1 MGAVRTTYLLLIH
14 VLVYQHIA
22 SAAVLAPRTAAGTAG
37 DSPTLLDRVV
47 DSILTDNDAELNNAI
62 NDVRSEQ
69 RNPVALKP
77 SGNDVT
83 EEKEKNIFSSQLK
96 TILESVDALSR
107 NVNIH
112 QSKETLAGDPER
124 EEEEK
129 EASLLM
135 KSWSPRSPQNVGA
148 ENNEVFDVEKGPSVN
163 GARSEG
169 EDLPGAS
176 ETTNLQENR
185 KDLHKPTENA
195 ISNLQSQEVPKREQ
209 KTSDDSALPMDGQG
223 SVSDTVQVK
232 KSAPAFMASA
242 AGQIGEKVV
251 NKLGDRIADGVV
263 ENHQGKVVNSL
274 QDYFGKQLDNFDK
287 QYKDV
292 LGQTNNL
299 AAGLSRPVEEADV
312 RVLPISRGDD
322 MGNTFVP
329 AGYEISHKYHYV
341 DEKDDEQ
348 DSSTATVSAYSYPV
362 GLGPVV
368 MNGCFG
374 TGYVNGD
381 PCWEAKIPRESCP
394 NLIDGATFLGV
405 GFDGRGEYSADSRKR
420 SIVQRSCNG
429 LQTYEDHEVPDT
441 MTVQGVYDTDVESNT
456 FASMEGY
463 REYLEQKSAVTSAKA
478 MFQQEL
484 NKAAGYGAGGGI
496 FGLGYSAGGG
506 FSNQNARSD
515 QSSNFRA
522 GSQAAGRLSDKN
534 TQTYMALLEINV
546 FRYEI
551 FMDDVE
557 PADLNLAFLR
567 DFLKLPVSYFSI
579 GADQDFQNFII
590 RYGTHYTKSAKFGG
604 QVKIIK
610 TKEASKELTIQA
622 FSERAQTE
630 WKKAF
635 STFSAEASQT
645 KSSSWWHE
653 HETRKESQKAE
664 GEASAGSAAAAEQS
678 QTENLHSF
686 EFSNEMIVVQGG
698 NQRIAAA
705 ITEMYTT
712 SLSTELKTWLE
723 SIKDYPKAFSFI
735 MKPITAVLDI
745 NFDSIFPNGA
755 VDFGCLGKSDLKV
768 ENATG
773 RRYYVQETK
782 KTVGNITQDI
792 SEVRYCDFKRR
803 EELAEKL
810 TKRRLALGRAIAVY
824 LEEGPLL
831 STDFLLPAGEP
842 GCESAT
848 LAYLDDSHSGS
859 PTWAE
864 LVSGTESTV
873 IFDMP
878 YDISSILRAQEI
890 LTLKFHDNSWF
901 SVRTGGI
908 PHLYDGYKNGGS
920 NDVNG
925 HKVSV
930 QGLVMTYSE
939 ETGVLTVTEDDFEAS
954 KQVVPELPDWVK
966 GQAVA
971 RAEYKSLLKHLSNQQ
986 RATNG
991 DAPCNIKWSNAHR
1004 IDPADGGKC
1013 IHFTAASEGDIF
1025 VVFAGIPRNYETW
1038 LYIQISPE
1046 GVALYKAMRL
1056 ETTQLKEGASSL
1068 GSSNLYQ
1075 SYFVCVTEDTVNKA
1089 TTVQYGKTPDNEER
1103 PHIWLDFQFNSI
1115 LSLHYYAFASGMY
1128 PVKVMGVSLLDQQA
1142 QDFIICREGTE
1153 KDEGRCRQRCH
1164 PECDGCRTTGSD
1176 SPTDCIA
1183 CRHFSVAYPYIDGEP
1198 GSSICVSA
1206 CPEHMELLT
1215 DTSRCTCKKQMEA
1228 SSEGGRVTCVTD
1240 CPLTHYLDGS
1250 VCKKCHS
1257 FCQDVSKHG
1266 TNVCTGPNS
1275 NQCNT
1280 CKYAVNGACSEGCS
1294 PGQKAV
1300 NQSDGSFRCDQC
1312 QSGYKC
1318 ERGDEVEEVC
1328 PAGTYSNQDRTGC
1341 GQCPAGQYSSSG
1353 SSSCTQCPAG
1363 QFNPRSGAS
1372 SCQTCSVGMTSNAG
1386 ATSCYEINECA
1397 SNPCHNGA
1405 HCENRMNSYY
1415 CQCTAGYKGTNCET
1429 DINDCSPNP
1438 CRHDGVC
1445 TDRVNGFSCACK
1457 AGYAGDTCETDLDY
1471 EIRLVGGNYAH
1482 EGRVEIQYRDGPWG
1496 TVCDDSWD
1504 ANDAAVACRQLGYR
1518 YGVHVALT
1526 GQFGPGSGG
1535 RETIFL
1541 DEVGC
1546 SGSESNLDHCSHDPH
1561 GTHDCGHNEDV
1572 GIICSICRSG
1582 WKQHGDHCYQI
1593 TGDEYTKTWSTAKI
1607 ICDDG
1612 GILAMPKDQA
1622 TNDFLVNMIR
1632 ETSTETG
1639 TWIGLDDLQSV
1650 GTYVW
1655 DDGTPLSYTNWAPG
1669 EPSTGHERCVMY
1681 FSGATRDDQKYKWN
1695 DSSCDTK
1702 AMFICQQN
1710 RHY

>member
-1 MGAVRTTYLLLIH
+1 MAAVRATFALLFLQ
-14 VLVYQHIA
+14 VLVFQHIA
-22 SAAVLAPRTAAGTAG
+22 SNSAAVLVPQTGKAQ
-37 DSPTLLDRVV
+37 DSSTLLDRVV
-47 DSILTDNDAELNNAI
+47 DSILTDNDAELDNALD
-62 NDVRSEQ
+62 DVRGVS
-69 RNPVALKP
+69 
-77 SGNDVT
+77 
-83 EEKEKNIFSSQLK
+83 
-96 TILESVDALSR
+96 
-107 NVNIH
+107 
-112 QSKETLAGDPER
+112 
-124 EEEEK
+124 
-129 EASLLM
+129 
-135 KSWSPRSPQNVGA
+135 
-148 ENNEVFDVEKGPSVN
+148 
-163 GARSEG
+163 SEG
-169 EDLPGAS
+169 GDFAAS
-176 ETTNLQENR
+176 KTTDLQENM
-185 KDLHKPTENA
+185 KELQAPKQTV
-195 ISNLQSQEVPKREQ
+195 ISNIPSQEVPKREQ
-209 KTSDDSALPMDGQG
+209 KMQGDSAVATDGQA
-223 SVSDTVQVK
+223 SVSSNNVQVK
-232 KSAPAFMASA
+232 KAAPAFVASA
-242 AGQIGEKVV
+242 ASQIGEKLVD
-251 NKLGDRIADGVV
+251 KLGDRIADGVV
-263 ENHQGKVVNSL
+263 ENHQEKVVNSL
-274 QDYFGKQLDNFDK
+274 QDYFGKQLDNFDD
-287 QYKDV
+287 QYKEV

-329 AGYEISHKYHYV
+329 AGYEISHKYHYA

-348 DSSTATVSAYSYPV
+348 DSSAATASAFSYPV
-362 GLGPVV
+362 GLGPVL

-441 MTVQGVYDTDVESNT
+441 LTVQGLYDTDVESNT

-484 NKAAGYGAGGGI
+484 NKAAGHGAGGGI

-506 FSNQNARSD
+506 GSNQNARSD
-515 QSSNFRA
+515 QSSNFQA
-522 GSQAAGRLSDKN
+522 GSQAEGRLSDKN
-534 TQTYMALLEINV
+534 TQTYMALLEMNV

-557 PADLNLAFLR
+557 PDDLNLSFLR

-590 RYGTHYTKSAKFGG
+590 RYGTHYIKSAKFGG
-604 QVKIIK
+604 QLKIIK

-664 GEASAGSAAAAEQS
+664 GEASAGSEAAAT
-678 QTENLHSF
+678 QTQAENLHSF
-686 EFSNEMIVVQGG
+686 EFSNEVIVVQGG

-712 SLSTELKTWLE
+712 SLSTELKTWLD

-768 ENATG
+768 ENGTG
-773 RRYYVQETK
+773 RSYYVQETK
-782 KTVGNITQDI
+782 KTVGNVTQDV

-803 EELAEKL
+803 EDLTEKV

-842 GCESAT
+842 GCETAT

-864 LVSGTESTV
+864 LVSGAESTV

-878 YDISSILRAQEI
+878 YDISSILRARET
-890 LTLKFHDNSWF
+890 LTLKFHDNKWF
-901 SVRTGGI
+901 SIRTGGV
-908 PHLYDGYKNGGS
+908 PHLFDGYNNGGS

-930 QGLVMTYSE
+930 RGLVMTYSE
-939 ETGVLTVTEDDFEAS
+939 ETGVLTVTESDFEAS

-971 RAEYKSLLKHLSNQQ
+971 RTEYKSLLKHLSNQQ
-986 RATNG
+986 RVTSG

-1004 IDPADGGKC
+1004 IDPTGRGKC

-1089 TTVQYGKTPDNEER
+1089 TTIQYGKTPDNEER

-1115 LSLHYYAFASGMY
+1115 LSLHYYAFGSGMY
-1128 PVKVMGVSLLDQQA
+1128 PVKVMGVSLLNQQA

-1153 KDEGRCRQRCH
+1153 KDDGRCKQRCH
-1164 PECDGCRTTGSD
+1164 PECD
-1176 SPTDCIA
+1176 
-1183 CRHFSVAYPYIDGEP
+1183 E
-1198 GSSICVSA
+1198 
-1206 CPEHMELLT
+1206 
-1215 DTSRCTCKKQMEA
+1215 
-1228 SSEGGRVTCVTD
+1228 
-1240 CPLTHYLDGS
+1240 
-1250 VCKKCHS
+1250 CHS
-1257 FCQDVSKHG
+1257 FCQDVSSQG

-1275 NQCNT
+1275 SQCST
-1280 CKYAVNGACSEGCS
+1280 CKYTVDGVCSEGCS

-1300 NQSDGSFRCDQC
+1300 KQSDGSFRCDQC
-1312 QSGYKC
+1312 QSGHKC
-1318 ERGDEVEEVC
+1318 VRGDEVEEIC
-1328 PAGTYSNQDRTGC
+1328 PAGTYSDQDRTGC
-1341 GQCPAGQYSSSG
+1341 AQCPAGQYSSSG
-1353 SSSCTQCPAG
+1353 SASCTQCPAG
-1363 QFNPRSGAS
+1363 QFSARSGAS
-1372 SCQTCSVGMTSNAG
+1372 SCQSCSAGMTSNTG
-1386 ATSCYEINECA
+1386 ASSCYEINECA
-1397 SNPCHNGA
+1397 SNPCRNGA
-1405 HCENRMNSYY
+1405 HCDNRMNSYY
-1415 CQCTAGYKGTNCET
+1415 CQCAAGYEGTNCET

-1438 CRHDGVC
+1438 CQHDGDC
-1445 TDRVNGFSCACK
+1445 TDRVNGFSCSCK
-1457 AGYAGDTCETDLDY
+1457 PGYAGDTCETDLDY
-1471 EIRLVGGNYAH
+1471 EIRLVGGSYAH
-1482 EGRVEIQYRDGPWG
+1482 EGRVEIRYRDGNWG

-1504 ANDAAVACRQLGYR
+1504 ANDAAVACRQLGYGH
-1518 YGVHVALT
+1518 GVHVALT
-1526 GQFGPGSGG
+1526 SQFGPGSGG
-1535 RETIFL
+1535 TDTIFL
-1541 DEVGC
+1541 DDVAC
-1546 SGSESNLDHCSHDPH
+1546 SGSESNLDHCSHPGH
-1561 GTHDCGHNEDV
+1561 GDHNCGHSEDV

-1582 WKQHGDHCYQI
+1582 YKQHGDHCYQI
-1593 TGDEYTKTWSTAKI
+1593 SGAQYDYTWDTAKI

-1622 TNDFLVNMIR
+1622 TNDFLVNMIK
-1632 ETSTETG
+1632 ETSTEKG
-1639 TWIGLDDLQSV
+1639 TWIGLNDLQSEGNTDLQRHGCKTV
-1650 GTYVW
+1650 FFVW
-1655 DDGTPLSYTNWAPG
+1655 L
-1669 EPSTGHERCVMY
+1669 V
-1681 FSGATRDDQKYKWN
+1681 SG
-1695 DSSCDTK
+1695 S
-1702 AMFICQQN
+1702 I
-1710 RHY
+1710 

>member
-1 MGAVRTTYLLLIH
+1 M
-14 VLVYQHIA
+14 
-22 SAAVLAPRTAAGTAG
+22 P
-37 DSPTLLDRVV
+37 
-47 DSILTDNDAELNNAI
+47 
-62 NDVRSEQ
+62 
-69 RNPVALKP
+69 
-77 SGNDVT
+77 
-83 EEKEKNIFSSQLK
+83 
-96 TILESVDALSR
+96 
-107 NVNIH
+107 
-112 QSKETLAGDPER
+112 
-124 EEEEK
+124 
-129 EASLLM
+129 
-135 KSWSPRSPQNVGA
+135 
-148 ENNEVFDVEKGPSVN
+148 
-163 GARSEG
+163 
-169 EDLPGAS
+169 
-176 ETTNLQENR
+176 
-185 KDLHKPTENA
+185 
-195 ISNLQSQEVPKREQ
+195 
-209 KTSDDSALPMDGQG
+209 DDSAVATDGQA
-223 SVSDTVQVK
+223 SVISNNVQVK
-232 KSAPAFMASA
+232 KAAPAFVASA
-242 AGQIGEKVV
+242 ASQIGEKLVD
-251 NKLGDRIADGVV
+251 KLGDRIADGVV
-263 ENHQGKVVNSL
+263 ENHQEKVVNSL
-274 QDYFGKQLDNFDK
+274 QDYFGKQLDNFDD
-287 QYKDV
+287 QYKEV

-329 AGYEISHKYHYV
+329 AGYEISHKYHYA

-348 DSSTATVSAYSYPV
+348 DSSAATASAFSYPV
-362 GLGPVV
+362 GLGPVL

-441 MTVQGVYDTDVESNT
+441 LTVQGLYDTDVESNT

-506 FSNQNARSD
+506 VSNQNARSD

-522 GSQAAGRLSDKN
+522 GSQAEGSLSDKN
-534 TQTYMALLEINV
+534 TQTYMALLEMNV

-557 PADLNLAFLR
+557 PGDLNLSFLR

-579 GADQDFQNFII
+579 GADQAFQNFII
-590 RYGTHYTKSAKFGG
+590 RYGTHYIKSAKFGG
-604 QVKIIK
+604 QLKIIK
-610 TKEASKELTIQA
+610 TKEASKELSIQA

-664 GEASAGSAAAAEQS
+664 GEASAGSEAAATQREA
-678 QTENLHSF
+678 ENLHSF
-686 EFSNEMIVVQGG
+686 EFSNEVIVVQGG

-712 SLSTELKTWLE
+712 SLSTELKTWLD

-768 ENATG
+768 ENGTG
-773 RRYYVQETK
+773 RSYYVQETK
-782 KTVGNITQDI
+782 KTVGNITQDV

-803 EELAEKL
+803 EDLTEKV

-842 GCESAT
+842 GCETAT

-864 LVSGTESTV
+864 LVSGAESTV

-878 YDISSILRAQEI
+878 YDISSILRVRET
-890 LTLKFHDNSWF
+890 LTLKFHDNKWF
-901 SVRTGGI
+901 SIRTGGV
-908 PHLYDGYKNGGS
+908 PHLFDGYNNGGS

-939 ETGVLTVTEDDFEAS
+939 ETGVLTVTESDFEAS

-986 RATNG
+986 RVTSG

-1004 IDPADGGKC
+1004 IDPTGRGKC
-1013 IHFTAASEGDIF
+1013 IHFTSASEGDIF

-1089 TTVQYGKTPDNEER
+1089 TTIQYGKTPDNEER

-1115 LSLHYYAFASGMY
+1115 LSLHYYAFGSGMY
-1128 PVKVMGVSLLDQQA
+1128 PVKVMGVSLLNQQA

-1153 KDEGRCRQRCH
+1153 KDDGRCKQRCH

-1176 SPTDCIA
+1176 SPTDCIT

-1206 CPEHMELLT
+1206 CPQHMEPLE
-1215 DTSRCTCKKQMEA
+1215 DTNTCTCKRRMEA

-1257 FCQDVSKHG
+1257 FCQDVSNQG
-1266 TNVCTGPNS
+1266 SNVCTGPNS
-1275 NQCNT
+1275 SQCST
-1280 CKYAVNGACSEGCS
+1280 CKYTVNGVCSEGCN

-1300 NQSDGSFRCDQC
+1300 KQSDGSFRCDQC

-1318 ERGDEVEEVC
+1318 VRGDEVEEIC

-1353 SSSCTQCPAG
+1353 AASCTQCPAG
-1363 QFNPRSGAS
+1363 QFSARSGAS
-1372 SCQTCSVGMTSNAG
+1372 SCESCSAGMTSNTG
-1386 ATSCYEINECA
+1386 ASSCYEINECA
-1397 SNPCHNGA
+1397 SNPCRNGA

-1415 CQCTAGYKGTNCET
+1415 CQCAAGYEGTNCET

-1438 CRHDGVC
+1438 CQHNGDC
-1445 TDRVNGFSCACK
+1445 TDRVNGFSCSCK
-1457 AGYAGDTCETDLDY
+1457 PGYAGDTCETDLDY
-1471 EIRLVGGNYAH
+1471 EIRLVGGSYAH
-1482 EGRVEIQYRDGPWG
+1482 EGRVEIRYRDGNWG
-1496 TVCDDSWD
+1496 TVCDDLWD
-1504 ANDAAVACRQLGYR
+1504 ANDAAVACRQLGY
-1518 YGVHVALT
+1518 GHGAHVALT
-1526 GQFGPGSGG
+1526 SQFGPGSGG
-1535 RETIFL
+1535 TDTIFL
-1541 DEVGC
+1541 DDVAC
-1546 SGSESNLDHCSHDPH
+1546 SGSESNLDHCSHNGH
-1561 GTHDCGHNEDV
+1561 GDHNCGHSEDV

-1582 WKQHGDHCYQI
+1582 YKQHGDHCYQI
-1593 TGDEYTKTWSTAKI
+1593 SGAQYDYTWDTAKI

-1622 TNDFLVNMIR
+1622 TNDFLVNMIK
-1632 ETSTETG
+1632 ETSTEKG
-1639 TWIGLDDLQSV
+1639 TWIGLNDLQSE
-1650 GTYVW
+1650 GTYKW
-1655 DDGTPLSYTNWAPG
+1655 EDGTSLSYTNWAPG
-1669 EPSTGHERCVMY
+1669 EPNTGHERCVMY
-1681 FSGATRDDQKYKWN
+1681 FSGATGDDLKYKWN
-1695 DSSCDTK
+1695 DSTCDTK
-1702 AMFICQQN
+1702 GMFICQQN
-1710 RHY
+1710 RQY